1 MLSHTPAPLIKTD
14 LWIDYVRGEDRVAST
29 GLFQRK
35 VWVSAGNLPLL
46 RIGDVWRDGKL
57 EASPDYQL
65 ERFIDL

>member
-1 MLSHTPAPLIKTD
+1 M
-14 LWIDYVRGEDRVAST
+14 DYVREEDRVAPT
-29 GLFQRK
+29 GMFQRK